1 MPSYSPAAALWS
13 NGDML
18 TRDEAWS
25 LLCEWTPSPKLR
37 VHARAVELVMR
48 DLAKG
53 LGEDE
58 ERFGLAG
65 MLHDADY
72 DQWAEEHPNRI
83 VAWLRERG
91 EADIAHAVSAHYTR
105 WGIPCDS
112 LLDKALLAS
121 DELTGFCMACA
132 LVRPDRTAT
141 LEPHSVK
148 KKLKDKT
155 FAAGVDRF
163 EVAEGLHLLMEA
175 VGGTEDEHLA
185 RILAVLHA
193 HREELG
199 LAAPA

>member
-1 MPSYSPAAALWS
+1 
-13 NGDML
+13 ML

-48 DLAKG
+48 DLAKR

-72 DQWAEEHPNRI
+72 DQWPEEHPKRI
-83 VAWLRERG
+83 VAWLEARG
-91 EADIAHAVSAHYTR
+91 EADLAHAVSAHYTR
-105 WGIPCDS
+105 WGVPYES

-141 LEPHSVK
+141 LEPRSVK

-163 EVAEGLHLLMEA
+163 EVSEGLRMLMEA
-175 VGGTEDEHLA
+175 VGGAEDEHLA

-199 LAAPA
+199 LLPPLG

>member
-1 MPSYSPAAALWS
+1 V
-13 NGDML
+13 L
-18 TRDEAWS
+18 TRDDAWS

-48 DLAKG
+48 DLAAR
-53 LGEDE
+53 LEQDQ

-72 DQWAEEHPNRI
+72 DQWPEEHPKRI
-83 VAWLRERG
+83 VGWLRDRG
-91 EADIAHAVSAHYTR
+91 EEDLAHAISAHYTR
-105 WGIPCDS
+105 WGVPYES

-121 DELTGFCMACA
+121 DEITGFCMACA

-141 LEPHSVK
+141 LEPRSVK

-163 EVAEGLHLLMEA
+163 EVAEGLRMLMEA
-175 VGGTEDEHLA
+175 AGGTEDGHLA

-199 LAAPA
+199 LLPPA